1 MNAQRGAALVAGG
14 GIGGLAAAL
23 GLADAGFAVAVH
35 ERAPALEEFGAGL
48 QLSPNATRILA
59 RMGVLDTLKG
69 LALEPRAMVVRR
81 ARDGV
86 QLARMELG
94 ETALKRWGA
103 PYLFA
108 HRADLLRAL
117 LDRVAQHPA
126 ISLNLDSAVRGFALA
141 ENGGLRVALQ
151 KGLLRVETRAD
162 LLIGADGLRSA
173 VRERL
178 GLGGPKDIV
187 FTGDVAWRAL
197 IPASR
202 LPDVLRRPEAWLWLG
217 PRGHLVHYP
226 LRGGSVVN
234 VVLVV
239 EDARRDAVGAEG
251 WNHPGD
257 PSVIG
262 FEVKDWAPEVAKL
275 VAAAD
280 DWRGWPLFDRP
291 PIREWA
297 AGPVAL
303 LGDAAHPM
311 VPYLAQGAAQSI
323 EDAAALG
330 AALAANSDAAAA
342 LAAYS
347 AARAAR
353 AGRVQT
359 EARRQHTTYHLRGPA
374 AFARDLA
381 IRALGGEGLAK
392 RYDWLYGA

>member
-1 MNAQRGAALVAGG
+1 MSAGRGTALVAGG
-14 GIGGLAAAL
+14 GIGGLAAAIS
-23 GLADAGFAVAVH
+23 LAQAGFSVGVH

-59 RMGVLDTLKG
+59 RMGVLDSLKG
-69 LALEPRAMVVRR
+69 LALEPQALVVRR
-81 ARDGV
+81 ARDGSR
-86 QLARMELG
+86 LARMELG
-94 ETALKRWGA
+94 EIAAKRWGS
-103 PYLFA
+103 PYLVA

-117 LDRVAQHPA
+117 LDKGALEPS
-126 ISLNLDSAVRGFALA
+126 ISLNLDSTVRGFAAA
-141 ENGGLRVALQ
+141 EDGDLRVGL
-151 KGLLRVETRAD
+151 KRGLLRVETRAD

-197 IPASR
+197 IPAQR
-202 LPDVLRRPEAWLWLG
+202 LPDVLRRPETWLWLG

-234 VVLVV
+234 VVLIV
-239 EDARRDAVGAEG
+239 EDARRDAIGVEG

-262 FEVKDWAPEVAKL
+262 FEVQDWAPEVAKL

-291 PIREWA
+291 PIKAWS

-311 VPYLAQGAAQSI
+311 VPYLAQGAAQAI

-330 AALAANSDAAAA
+330 AALAAHGDNAAA

-347 AARAAR
+347 VARAER
-353 AGRVQT
+353 AGRVQS
-359 EARRQHTTYHLRGPA
+359 EARRQHPPYHLRGPA

-381 IRALGGEGLAK
+381 IRAMGGERLAK
-392 RYDWLYGA
+392 RYDWLYGV

>member
-1 MNAQRGAALVAGG
+1 MNARGTALVAGG
-14 GIGGLAAAL
+14 GVGGLAAAIAL
-23 GLADAGFAVAVH
+23 SGAGFSVNVH

-59 RMGVLDTLKG
+59 RYGVLDGLDG
-69 LALEPRAMVVRR
+69 LALEPRATVIRR
-81 ARDGV
+81 ARDGAE
-86 QLARMELG
+86 LARMELG
-94 ETALKRWGA
+94 ESARTRWGA
-103 PYLFA
+103 PYLVA

-117 LDRVAQHPA
+117 LDRVAQDPG
-126 ISLNLDSAVRGFALA
+126 ISLNLDSTVRGFAVA
-141 ENGGLRVALQ
+141 EEGGLRVGL
-151 KGLLRVETRAD
+151 KRGLLRLETKAD
-162 LLIGADGLRSA
+162 LLIGADGLRST

-178 GLGGPKDIV
+178 GLGGPKEVV

-197 IPASR
+197 IPAQR
-202 LPDVLRRPEAWLWLG
+202 VPEELRQPETWLWLG

-226 LRGGSVVN
+226 LRNGSVVN

-239 EDARRDAVGAEG
+239 EDARRDALGSDG

-257 PSVIG
+257 PSVLG
-262 FEVKDWAPEVAKL
+262 FEVKDWAPQVGQL
-275 VAAAD
+275 VNAAAE
-280 DWRGWPLFDRP
+280 WRGWPLFDRP
-291 PIREWA
+291 PIPKWS

-311 VPYLAQGAAQSI
+311 VPYLAQGAAQAI
-323 EDAAALG
+323 EDSSALAAALVEPD
-330 AALAANSDAAAA
+330 LAAA

-347 AARAAR
+347 RARAPR

-359 EARRQHTTYHLRGPA
+359 EARRQHSTYHLRGPA

-381 IRALGGEGLAK
+381 IRALGGERLSR

>member
-1 MNAQRGAALVAGG
+1 MNAERGTALVAGG
-14 GIGGLAAAL
+14 GVGGLAAAIC
-23 GLADAGFAVAVH
+23 LAGSGYAVNVH

-59 RMGVLDTLKG
+59 RLGALDALKG

-81 ARDGV
+81 ARDGA
-86 QLARMELG
+86 QMARMELG
-94 ETALKRWGA
+94 ETAQRRWGA
-103 PYLFA
+103 PYLVA

-117 LDRVAQHPA
+117 LDRVAMEPS
-126 ISLNLDSAVRGFALA
+126 ISLHLDSAVRGFAPA
-141 ENGGLRVALQ
+141 PEGDLRVGLQ
-151 KGLLRVETRAD
+151 RGLLRLETKAD

-178 GLGGPKDIV
+178 GLGGPKDVV

-197 IPASR
+197 IPAQR
-202 LPDVLRRPEAWLWLG
+202 LPDTLRRPETWLWLG

-226 LRGGSVVN
+226 LRDGSVVN

-239 EDARRDAVGAEG
+239 EDARRDALGEDG

-262 FEVKDWAPEVAKL
+262 FEVKDWAPEVGQL
-275 VAAAD
+275 VAAAPE
-280 DWRGWPLFDRP
+280 WRGWPLFDRP
-291 PIREWA
+291 PIPNWS

-311 VPYLAQGAAQSI
+311 APYLAQGAAQAI

-330 AALAANSDAAAA
+330 DALAGRDDIPAA

-347 AARAAR
+347 RARAPR

-374 AFARDLA
+374 AFARNLA
-381 IRALGGEGLAK
+381 IRAMGGERLAR